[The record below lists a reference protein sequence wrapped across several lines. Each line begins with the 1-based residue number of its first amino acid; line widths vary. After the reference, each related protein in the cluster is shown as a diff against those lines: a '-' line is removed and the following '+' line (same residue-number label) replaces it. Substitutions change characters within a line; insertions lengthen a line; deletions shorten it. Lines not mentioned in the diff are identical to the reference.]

1 VGLYPLLPLTA
12 NGKNLAVVDKMIEE
26 IAPTG
31 DKDLLTLAY
40 TLAGLVFH
48 DPEDQKKIKR
58 SFAMLGD
65 HILEKSW
72 AYQEIKQE
80 GREEGVKQGLRQG
93 LQQGL
98 VSLRK
103 VLIGAVR
110 ANYPAQVA
118 LATRKA
124 KEINNPEI
132 LQAAI
137 LQLLTARHEDEVQHI
152 LISMEPA
159 TE

>member
-1 VGLYPLLPLTA
+1 
-12 NGKNLAVVDKMIEE
+12 
-26 IAPTG
+26 
-31 DKDLLTLAY
+31 
-40 TLAGLVFH
+40 
-48 DPEDQKKIKR
+48 
-58 SFAMLGD
+58 MLGD

-72 AYQEIKQE
+72 AFQEIKQE
-80 GREEGVKQGLRQG
+80 GREEGIKQG

-98 VSLRK
+98 VSLRN

-124 KEINNPEI
+124 QEINNPEI
-132 LQAAI
+132 LQTAI

-152 LISMEPA
+152 LLLMEPA
-159 TE
+159 AE

>member
-1 VGLYPLLPLTA
+1 
-12 NGKNLAVVDKMIEE
+12 MIEE

-40 TLAGLVFH
+40 TLAGLVFN
-48 DPEDQKKIKR
+48 DPEDQQKIRR

-72 AYQEIKQE
+72 AFQEIKQE
-80 GREEGVKQGLRQG
+80 GREEGIKQG

-98 VSLRK
+98 VSLRN

-124 KEINNPEI
+124 QEINNPEI
-132 LQAAI
+132 LQTAI

-152 LISMEPA
+152 LLLMEPA
-159 TE
+159 AE